1 VKALI
6 LSGGK
11 GTRLRPI
18 TYTRAKQ
25 LLPLANKP
33 VLFYAIEAILA
44 TGVRDIGIV
53 VGDTGEEIRAE
64 VGDGS
69 RWDSNLRITYIPQE
83 APLGL
88 AHAVKVARPYLEND
102 RFIMFLG
109 DNVIEEDLT
118 PLVRGFA
125 GADCPYQCQILL
137 KAVANPREFGVAEL
151 MPGSVDGVGEQAS
164 LRVKRLIEKPKQ
176 PPSNLALVGIYLFDS
191 HIFEAAERIKPSWRG
206 ELEITDAIQWLIE
219 HGYHVQAH
227 QLQGY
232 WIDTGK
238 MEDILEA
245 NRLLL
250 NTLAPGVA
258 ADAFVDADSH
268 LHGTVVVQG
277 GAEIVNS
284 VVRGPAIIGEHARLV
299 NAYIGPF
306 TSIHHDVAILNSE
319 VEHSIVLEHSRIV
332 DIPSRIED
340 SLIGRYVEIHT
351 SPIKPKAHKF
361 MLGDH
366 SKVGLL

>member
-44 TGVRDIGIV
+44 TGIRDIGIV
-53 VGDTGEEIRAE
+53 IGDTGDEIRAE

-69 RWDSNLRITYIPQE
+69 RWASDLHITYIPQE

-88 AHAVKVARPYLEND
+88 AHAVKIARPFLGND

-109 DNVIEEDLT
+109 DNVVEEDLA
-118 PLVRGFA
+118 PLVKAFMRD
-125 GADCPYQCQILL
+125 DCPYHCQILL
-137 KAVANPREFGVAEL
+137 KSVPNPQEFGVAEL
-151 MPGSVDGVGEQAS
+151 VAESSDPPENTSP
-164 LRVKRLIEKPKQ
+164 RVKRLIEKPRH
-176 PPSNLALVGIYLFDS
+176 PPSDLALVGIYLFDH
-191 HIFEAAERIKPSWRG
+191 HIFEAVENIQPSWRG

-245 NRLLL
+245 NRLM
-250 NTLAPGVA
+250 LAALTPA
-258 ADAFVDADSH
+258 IATDAFVDAESR
-268 LHGTVVVQG
+268 LHGAVVVQR
-277 GAEIVNS
+277 GAEIINS
-284 VVRGPAIIGEHARLV
+284 VIRGPAIIGERTRLV
-299 NAYIGPF
+299 NTYIGPF
-306 TSIHHDVAILNSE
+306 TSINHDVAIMNSE

-332 DIPSRIED
+332 DIPGRIED

-351 SPIKPKAHKF
+351 SPIKPRAYKF